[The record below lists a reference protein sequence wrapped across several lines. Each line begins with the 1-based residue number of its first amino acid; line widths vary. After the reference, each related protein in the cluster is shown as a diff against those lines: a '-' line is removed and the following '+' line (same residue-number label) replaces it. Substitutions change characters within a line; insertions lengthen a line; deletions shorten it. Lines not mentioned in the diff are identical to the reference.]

1 MVLTHRMPGALWGQV
16 KVQTQACAQYVSDPP
31 RPLCPTKH
39 NTLRYPRKVTP
50 LTVPSL
56 FSNHHI
62 CRIFVRAEVHRR
74 SADICS
80 LRAVEYLR
88 DISGRRIWQ
97 FPAAVCSNPAT
108 SDGIICTPELRLTT
122 YTPSYKSF
130 PWSDASSMLLI
141 AIFVITSTIII
152 IAGAKP
158 NTDQGRGVKS
168 GKTMKTLFHNRITDC
183 AAGCRLQQW

>member
-1 MVLTHRMPGALWGQV
+1 MLSPKSHPPHSNQSFKQSSYLPDICPG
-16 KVQTQACAQYVSDPP
+16 K
-31 RPLCPTKH
+31 R
-39 NTLRYPRKVTP
+39 
-50 LTVPSL
+50 
-56 FSNHHI
+56 
-62 CRIFVRAEVHRR
+62 VHRR

-97 FPAAVCSNPAT
+97 FPAAAVCSNPAT

-168 GKTMKTLFHNRITDC
+168 GKTMKTPFHNRITDC